1 MKLTAPLVGRPLTLV
16 TPPCQVPQLTP
27 SVGSL
32 PALASVAPLGEIAGL
47 TAVSPKLTPS
57 LPRGAVKPATEPD
70 VPCCASP
77 CAIIVVPDCGPTRTF
92 LGCTERLK
100 NSGIAPSR
108 CGRSTA

>member
-1 MKLTAPLVGRPLTLV
+1 AVTTCGGKAASWAAVVRFVLEMKFTAPVVGRPLTLV
-16 TPPCQVPQLTP
+16 IPPCQVPQLTP

-70 VPCCASP
+70 GPEMVPEVPCCAP
-77 CAIIVVPDCGPTRTF
+77 P
-92 LGCTERLK
+92 
-100 NSGIAPSR
+100 
-108 CGRSTA
+108 